1 MAASKKD
8 NKKKKSSYTN
18 ETKHSL
24 DILIGDLHF
33 HLKNEHQR
41 QFWKLIDEK
50 EIVICSGPAGVGKSM
65 LSAAKALELLKDPNS
80 EYYKIIVCT
89 PTIEVGGNSIGF
101 LPGNIEDKLSPY
113 NYSTIYLLEKLIG
126 KSKVETLMKEGYIEI
141 MGLGF
146 MRGINIDNAIVI
158 AEEFQ
163 NATHLEVKTL
173 LTRIGYNSKFIVS
186 GDLEQSD
193 KFKKLSDTGLHN
205 AFHRLENK
213 GINEIGFFRFEQ
225 SDIVRNKL
233 ISKIL
238 DNYKD

>member
-1 MAASKKD
+1 MPAKKSV
-8 NKKKKSSYTN
+8 KKKQPNYASDSKR
-18 ETKHSL
+18 EL
-24 DILIGDLHF
+24 EILLKDLYF
-33 HLKNEHQR
+33 KPKTANQQEFLN
-41 QFWKLIDEK
+41 LIDNK

-65 LSAAKALELLKDPNS
+65 LSVAKALDLLKSPKNN
-80 EYYKIIVCT
+80 YNKIIICT
-89 PTIEVGGNSIGF
+89 PTVECGGNSIGH
-101 LPGNIEDKLSPY
+101 LPGNLDEKLAPY
-113 NYSTIYLLEKLIG
+113 NYSTIYLFEKLIG
-126 KSKVETLMKEGYIEI
+126 KSRTEALMNQGYIEI

-146 MRGINIDNAIVI
+146 MRGINIDNSIVI

-173 LTRIGYNSKFIVS
+173 LTRIGYDSKFIIS

-193 KFKKLSDTGLHN
+193 RFKKLTDTGLHN

-213 GINEIGFFRFEQ
+213 GIDEIGFMRFEQ
-225 SDIVRNKL
+225 ADIVRNKL